1 MKEKRISGLTY
12 LVELIHRYRKGTATS
27 KERAILERWV
37 PDERMVNAYPQDN
50 PLIDACTERVWR
62 RLEKQIHRKKSR
74 CQYVKLS
81 VWRNVAA
88 AAAIVLLVGGGWFA
102 YRGLNG
108 AVGQSQTLLAEAP
121 RRAWT
126 TDDGHRL
133 TLTLPDG
140 SKVKVNADSR
150 LEIAEA
156 AFNKE
161 KREVWLTG
169 EAFFEVA
176 KNPDKPFIIHTGA
189 MQTTVR
195 GTSFN
200 VKAYAEL
207 GENVVSVRDGK
218 VEITEGE
225 RQLALL
231 TANRQLKYA
240 TESKQAEVSDADWRD
255 AAGWTEGRLVLNG
268 ANAAEL
274 KLRLH
279 QQFGVEVNIE
289 SGALDGTSVAG
300 SFSKERTL
308 QEVLHTIGTVYN
320 IQYEITGTHVII
332 KPR

>member
-12 LVELIHRYRKGTATS
+12 LVELIHCYRKGTATN
-27 KERAILERWV
+27 KEREILERWV
-37 PDERMVNAYPQDN
+37 PDERMVNAYPQDK
-50 PLIDACTERVWR
+50 PLIDACTERVWTQ
-62 RLEKQIHRKKSR
+62 LEKQIHRKKSR

-121 RRAWT
+121 HRAWT

-150 LEIAEA
+150 LEIAET

-200 VKAYAEL
+200 VKAYEEL

-231 TANRQLKYA
+231 TANRQIKYSP
-240 TESKQAEVSDADWRD
+240 ENRQAEVSDVDWRD

-274 KLRLH
+274 KLRLR
-279 QQFGVEVNIE
+279 QQFGVEVKIE
-289 SGALDGTSVAG
+289 NGALTGKELYG
-300 SFSKERTL
+300 GFSTNSTL
-308 QEVLHTIGTVYN
+308 VEILDVISALYEVHYTIDNKYVTIN
-320 IQYEITGTHVII
+320 
-332 KPR
+332 P